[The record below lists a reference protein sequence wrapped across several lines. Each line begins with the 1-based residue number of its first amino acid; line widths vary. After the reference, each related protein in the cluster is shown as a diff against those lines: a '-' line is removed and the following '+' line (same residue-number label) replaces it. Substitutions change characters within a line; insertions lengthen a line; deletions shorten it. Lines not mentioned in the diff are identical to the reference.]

1 MFISLQI
8 NSQRELITNFATTQ
22 VTRLETLS
30 TDTTNLLENCR
41 SSIDAA
47 ASKNFEVIENM
58 SRLLDVLKSNTESMK
73 TISPTISES
82 IDSVTSS
89 TKNQIEETVKIK
101 DDHEKR
107 SDEQTSKLNTIT
119 DDIKNRSDGN
129 RKEISKIIESVNNH
143 TKLFAAAM
151 KSSKVKILEQF
162 NKQKTIAT
170 AAFNNIE
177 SKIADGIEQIKSS
190 SSDIASVINDADKTR
205 NDDSQNNLNFKRTVS
220 TFVQAFGTS
229 SKKKLDNLRNV
240 VVDFHKK
247 DLKVYTPSGK

>member
-1 MFISLQI
+1 MQIS
-8 NSQRELITNFATTQ
+8 SQRELITNFATTQ

-47 ASKNFEVIENM
+47 VSKNVVAVENM
-58 SRLLDVLKSNTESMK
+58 SRLLDDLKSNTESMK

-82 IDSVTSS
+82 IDTVKSS
-89 TKNQIEETVKIK
+89 TKHQIEETGTMKV
-101 DDHEKR
+101 DHEKR
-107 SDEQTSKLNTIT
+107 SDEQTSKLTTIT
-119 DDIKNRSDGN
+119 EDIKNRSDGN

-143 TKLFAAAM
+143 TKLFAATM

-162 NKQKTIAT
+162 NKQKTDAA
-170 AAFNNIE
+170 AAFSNIE
-177 SKIADGIEQIKSS
+177 SKIAVGIEQIKSS
-190 SSDIASVINDADKTR
+190 SSDIASVLNDADKTL
-205 NDDSQNNLNFKRTVS
+205 NEDSQNNFNFKKTVS
-220 TFVQAFGTS
+220 TIVQSFGTS

-247 DLKVYTPSGK
+247 DLKVYSSSGK